1 MREEKVSKDNPL
13 PLYHQL
19 KEILSKKINDEV
31 LKPGDPIPTER
42 ELVDIHNISRMTAR
56 KAIMAL
62 VNEGLLYRE
71 QGKGTFV
78 SEPEPKM
85 KHELSKLNGFTEE
98 MKEKGMETKTEIVS
112 FDFEIANND
121 IRKHLE
127 LPTDVDQVIKVK
139 RLRYVE
145 EDPFSLETV
154 WIPYDL
160 VPDLTEEVLTG
171 ASLYKTF
178 RNKYG
183 HQLKEARQTVEPI
196 MLTEYEGNLLGLS
209 SKALALLFRRTTYLK
224 EDRIIEYTKAIYR
237 SDNFEHEVILK

>member
-1 MREEKVSKDNPL
+1 MSEEKVSKDNPL

-19 KEILSKKINDEV
+19 KEILSKKIKDEV
-31 LKPGDPIPTER
+31 LEPGDPIPTER
-42 ELVDIHNISRMTAR
+42 ELVDVHGISRMTAR
-56 KAIMAL
+56 KAVMAL

-71 QGKGTFV
+71 QGRGTFV
-78 SEPEPKM
+78 AEPEPKM
-85 KHELSKLNGFTEE
+85 KHELSELTGFTEE
-98 MKEKGMETKTEIVS
+98 MKEKGLETKTEIVD
-112 FDFEIANND
+112 FDLEIASND

-127 LPTDVDQVIKVK
+127 LPTEIEQVIKVK

-145 EDPFSLETV
+145 KEPFSLETV

-171 ASLYKTF
+171 ASLYEIF
-178 RNKYG
+178 RKKYG
-183 HQLKEARQTVEPI
+183 HQLEEARQTVEPI
-196 MLTEYEGNLLGLS
+196 MVTENEGELLTIS

-224 EDRIIEYTKAIYR
+224 EERIIEYTKAIYR

>member
-1 MREEKVSKDNPL
+1 MKKVSKDNPL

-19 KEILSKKINDEV
+19 KEILRENIDNKV

-42 ELVDIHNISRMTAR
+42 ELVDIHDISRMTAR

-78 SEPEPKM
+78 ADPEPKM
-85 KHELSKLNGFTEE
+85 KHELSKLTGFTEE
-98 MKEKGMETKTEIVS
+98 MKEKGMETKTEIIS
-112 FDFEIANND
+112 FEFESASNK

-127 LPTDVDQVIKVK
+127 LPNDVEQVIKIK

-145 EDPFSLETV
+145 KEPFSLETV

-160 VPDLTEEVLTG
+160 ASNLTEDILTG
-171 ASLYKTF
+171 NSLYNIF

-183 HQLKEARQTVEPI
+183 YELEQARQTVEPI
-196 MLTEYEGNLLGLS
+196 MLTDYEGGLLGLNANS
-209 SKALALLFRRTTYLK
+209 LALLFRRTTYLK
-224 EDRIIEYTKAIYR
+224 EDRIIEYTKSIYR
-237 SDNFEHEVILK
+237 SDNYKHEVILK